1 MYTIT
6 VSGAAEAVSPVQSWG
21 VLAGSNYLYKDGDP
35 MLKVLFAD
43 DEPIMLEGLRF
54 LVNWEALNY
63 EVCGEALDGE
73 DALEL
78 IGCTRPDLV
87 ITDVRM
93 PVIDGLELIRRT
105 SESDFQPKFIIFSGY
120 ADFEYAKRAL
130 KYGVSNYLT
139 KPLDETELTEA
150 LQMVTEQILKERKA
164 SSRRDALSAL
174 MQEDMVSRLLMR
186 ENTEEEREKGLKTLG
201 ISPASRLCCV
211 LVHGAAPD
219 SLHMREQ
226 VAAMSGK
233 EPLRS
238 ITVYPFTAG
247 SGKHGYLLVSPQE
260 GPALDRALLTRWM
273 EEMRP
278 LYSTPVFFSAS
289 LQHQG
294 PETLNSAY
302 HEALAAEL
310 CRPDGPGG
318 GVAGFFEKQDKT
330 QMAMLPAELRRSL
343 LQSVTEGKVD
353 HLTDQLGEV
362 FKIFSAEVASSSWI
376 DAFLANVK
384 AELLREITARGG
396 DYAQW
401 VQKWFPSRH
410 TASCLPLLE
419 RQIEEELCEAAEW
432 FAAAADGRAEDQIVA
447 AAIEYVRG
455 HYQEKL
461 KLQDIAKH
469 LHVNS
474 AYLGQ
479 RFKKY
484 YGSSFNDYLHEFRIE
499 EAKKLLRRTDM
510 GISDIASRVGYSDAD
525 VFAAKFKAL
534 NGVTP
539 SVYKKS

>member
-1 MYTIT
+1 
-6 VSGAAEAVSPVQSWG
+6 
-21 VLAGSNYLYKDGDP
+21 

-43 DEPIMLEGLRF
+43 DEPLMLEGLRF
-54 LVNWEALNY
+54 LVDWEKLNF

-78 IGCTRPDLV
+78 IHSTRPDLV

-93 PVIDGLELIRRT
+93 PVIDGLELIRRA
-105 SESDFQPKFIIFSGY
+105 SESDYRPKFIIFSGY

-139 KPLDETELTEA
+139 KPLDEQELTEA
-150 LQMVTEQILKERKA
+150 LQMVTGQIHMERKV
-164 SSRRDALSAL
+164 SSRREALSAL
-174 MQEDMVSRLLMR
+174 MQADLVSRLLMR
-186 ENTEEEREKGLKTLG
+186 ENTDEEREEGLKSLG
-201 ISPASRLCCV
+201 ISPVSRISCI

-219 SLHMREQ
+219 SLHLREQ
-226 VAAMSGK
+226 VTAMHGK
-233 EPLRS
+233 EPLRGLM
-238 ITVYPFTAG
+238 VYPFTAG
-247 SGKHGYLLVSPQE
+247 SGKHGYLLVSPQA
-260 GPALDRALLTRWM
+260 GPALDPDMLASWM
-273 EEMRP
+273 DEIRP
-278 LYSTPVFFSAS
+278 LYSTPVCFTVSR
-289 LQHQG
+289 QHQG
-294 PETLNSAY
+294 PEALNTAY
-302 HEALAAEL
+302 QEALAAEL
-310 CRPDGPGG
+310 CRPETSGG
-318 GVAGFFEKQDKT
+318 ETTDVSGRQDKT
-330 QMAMLPAELRRSL
+330 QLALLPAELRRSL
-343 LQSVTEGKVD
+343 LQSVTEGKLE
-353 HLTDQLGEV
+353 HLSEQLGGV
-362 FKIFSAEVASSSWI
+362 FRIFSAEAASSSWI
-376 DAFLANVK
+376 DAFLANIK

-396 DYAQW
+396 DYGEW
-401 VQKWFPSRH
+401 VKKWFPSRY

-419 RQIEEELCEAAEW
+419 RQTEEELSEAAQW
-432 FAAAADGRAEDQIVA
+432 FAAAAEGRQEDQMVS

-479 RFKKY
+479 RFKKH

-510 GISDIASRVGYSDAD
+510 GITDISSRVGYSDAD